1 MALADIVRSG
11 IALAKST
18 LATGELLS
26 TVTLEKWASQN
37 DNGEAT
43 YAAPV
48 SYQTLVT
55 NADDR
60 LSSLT
65 GVTHLARCSVTFFE
79 DVAITPLDRV
89 TLADGSTGPI
99 VRVDEGVVDAT
110 GRMMVKVMIGWRV

>member
-18 LATGELLS
+18 LSTGELLS
-26 TVTLEKWASQN
+26 TVLLAKWASQN

-43 YAAPV
+43 YAADV
-48 SYQTLVT
+48 AYEALVT

-60 LSSLT
+60 ATTQT
-65 GVTHLARCSVTFFE
+65 GETSVARCKVMFLE

-99 VRVDEGVVDAT
+99 VRIDEGVVDAT
-110 GRMMVKVMIGWRV
+110 GRMMVTVYLGWRR